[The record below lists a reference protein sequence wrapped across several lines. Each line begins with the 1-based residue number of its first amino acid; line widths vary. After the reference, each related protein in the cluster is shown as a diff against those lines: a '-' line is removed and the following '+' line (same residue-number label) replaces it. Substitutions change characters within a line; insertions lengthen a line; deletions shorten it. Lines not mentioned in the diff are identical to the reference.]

1 MSQNAAHLQVQ
12 VPGFSSQFPNA
23 STMWSWPRGHIIMS
37 ERTTQDGKRERPKL
51 LLARLLADITRGLRC
66 WAGLWLGFRVQEL
79 LSIINYEVN
88 IFFRP
93 SAQFE

>member
-1 MSQNAAHLQVQ
+1 
-12 VPGFSSQFPNA
+12 
-23 STMWSWPRGHIIMS
+23 MS

-79 LSIINYEVN
+79 LSIINY
-88 IFFRP
+88 
-93 SAQFE
+93 